1 MGRLLA
7 DMAIVY
13 YIVSNDGRL
22 LCKEECEA
30 WVQSDSWTRAL
41 VKDEGTFS
49 FETNQLEWILRT

>member
-1 MGRLLA
+1 
-7 DMAIVY
+7 MAIVY